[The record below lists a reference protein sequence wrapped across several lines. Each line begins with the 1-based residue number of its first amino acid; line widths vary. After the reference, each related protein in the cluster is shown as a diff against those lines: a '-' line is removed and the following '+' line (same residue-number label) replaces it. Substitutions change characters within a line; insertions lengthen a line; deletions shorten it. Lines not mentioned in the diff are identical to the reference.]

1 MITLNLPFVMLAFRM
16 LEFVLKIGSTDP
28 SYQCTQAE
36 SRNEG
41 IIVDFSTDNEV
52 TWQPLKLVE
61 PLLYNGTL
69 ERVLLELPPDAKTD
83 RTIFRWWQPLG
94 YGGELANLDLAA

>member
-1 MITLNLPFVMLAFRM
+1 M
-16 LEFVLKIGSTDP
+16 LEFVLKIGSTSP

-41 IIVDFSTDNEV
+41 IIVDFSTDNEI

-69 ERVLLELPPDAKTD
+69 ERVLLELAPESKTD

-94 YGGELANLDLAA
+94 YGGMMVYS